1 MFDLIV
7 LILLTIFLF
16 LVSYLL
22 ARVMTPIFIYAFQKL
37 SSKTKSSLDDRI
49 LEQIKGPLDSLSFVF
64 WMYFIT
70 HTIHV
75 FDYTVEIIDKY
86 VVSAIILVTA
96 FFAVRIVKAFFDW
109 FYEEGHKTS
118 KIKIDINLLP
128 FLQKLSRLIIWFIGI
143 SFSLGVLGYD
153 ISAILT
159 ITSVI
164 GLILGLASQETL
176 ANIFAGLAL
185 QLDRPYHYGDYLRL
199 TTGEIVMLRKIGMRT
214 TKLYDHLGNTI
225 IISNS
230 RFAQERVTKIG
241 SRGTILKNL
250 VTFYVPNNIDITK
263 LEQKISSAY
272 EELKPYLSET
282 QTSLKVHVLRIFT
295 GNHYE
300 VMVPVNLKDINSM
313 VIVTDIIN
321 RKALELIN
329 EKHQ

>member
-1 MFDLIV
+1 MIDLISIFV
-7 LILLTIFLF
+7 LTIVLLILSFSLAKTLTPLI
-16 LVSYLL
+16 
-22 ARVMTPIFIYAFQKL
+22 IYILQRL
-37 SSKTKSSLDDRI
+37 SSKTKSTLDDRI

-64 WMYFIT
+64 WMYLIT
-70 HTIHV
+70 HTLH
-75 FDYTVEIIDKY
+75 FYDYTLEFIDKY
-86 VVSAIILVTA
+86 TFSALILVSAFFGIRII
-96 FFAVRIVKAFFDW
+96 KAFFDW
-109 FYEEGHKTS
+109 YYEEGHKTA
-118 KIKIDINLLP
+118 KIKIDLNLLP
-128 FLQKLSRLIIWFIGI
+128 FLQKLSRLIIAFFGI
-143 SFSLGVLGYD
+143 SLALGAVGYD

-185 QLDRPYHYGDYLRL
+185 QLDRPYNYGDYLRL

-241 SRGTILKNL
+241 SRNNILKTA

-263 LEQKISSAY
+263 VEEKINSSFSELE
-272 EELKPYLSET
+272 PYLIDS
-282 QTSLKVHVLRIFT
+282 QKSLKVHVIRIFT

-300 VMVPVNLKDINSM
+300 IMIPVNLRDINSL
-313 VIVTDIIN
+313 VIVTDILN
-321 RKALELIN
+321 RKVLELIN
-329 EKHQ
+329 QK